1 MTDFHPGVSA
11 VIVSLDDLLTL
22 KRAAGRS
29 QDLLDVDQ
37 LESLLRNHGNE

>member
-1 MTDFHPGVSA
+1 MERRSIE

-37 LESLLRNHGNE
+37 LEGLRRNHGNE